1 MADRGRKWFKRSYR
15 WIAVSTALLAVL
27 AACGGSSTVT
37 EPSET
42 TATASPSSTTLPATP
57 TTIPP
62 SGASTLPPSSP
73 TSEPRPESDQAS
85 STVVSDDLPNDPTEL
100 MNATLDRGLAA
111 VAQKMADSGNKSYI
125 PVLLEFLRF
134 QRQDELRINMIGY
147 INKILDGKDSV
158 GIPTERT
165 DWNWWM
171 EWLGNHPDIQPPD
184 GSAGWKG
191 QLYSFLDPDF
201 VDFLYDGVKTRIRLE
216 EVVWGGVK
224 KDGIPDLINPPV
236 VSAAE
241 ATYLERSDRV
251 FGVSLNGES
260 RAYPL
265 RILNAHEMANDVVGG
280 VPFALAY

>member
-1 MADRGRKWFKRSYR
+1 
-15 WIAVSTALLAVL
+15 
-27 AACGGSSTVT
+27 
-37 EPSET
+37 
-42 TATASPSSTTLPATP
+42 
-57 TTIPP
+57 
-62 SGASTLPPSSP
+62 
-73 TSEPRPESDQAS
+73 
-85 STVVSDDLPNDPTEL
+85 

-184 GSAGWKG
+184 GFAGWKG